1 MEENGKSIKVILL
14 GESGVGKT
22 SIILRYYQNQFEP
35 NSLSTIGSTYII
47 KQIKKDN
54 MKYNLNIWDT
64 SGQEK
69 YRAVTKL
76 FVQNANIVILV
87 YSIVEEKS
95 FEALD
100 YWYTSILDT
109 FENKDKIV
117 FAIVG
122 NKYDLFTE
130 SDTVSEE
137 DAMKFAE
144 EKKAIFKLVSAKS
157 DKKGLDSLF
166 EQLLNEYIKKN
177 PEQKISQ
184 KNFKISQIKKENK
197 KGNSRQCC

>member
-177 PEQKISQ
+177 PEQNISQ
-184 KNFKISQIKKENK
+184 KNFKIQIKKENK